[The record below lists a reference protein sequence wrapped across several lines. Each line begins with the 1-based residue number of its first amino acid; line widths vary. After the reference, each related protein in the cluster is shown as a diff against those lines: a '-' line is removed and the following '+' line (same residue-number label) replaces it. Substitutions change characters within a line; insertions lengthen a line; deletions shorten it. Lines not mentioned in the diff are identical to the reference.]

1 MLRVCCAAFRIP
13 CVSLAYPLRQSH
25 PILSKIA
32 CRFVAIVAIV
42 VKKYPIFKILET
54 QKGDGP
60 VMVP

>member
-1 MLRVCCAAFRIP
+1 MLRICYAYVALRFVIF
-13 CVSLAYPLRQSH
+13 AYPLRQSH

-42 VKKYPIFKILET
+42 VQKYPIFKTLET
-54 QKGDGP
+54 QKGDDP